1 VKNNSHLINKA
12 RKLRK
17 KNKSIDDISKMLNKS
32 RSTVYYWVRDIK
44 LERPTEKQ
52 SIAQKTGTLAMVRK
66 YKYLRENAYN
76 EFADQAEELLDNT
89 DLRDF
94 ILLYMCE
101 GYRKNRNSVSICNSN
116 TNMMRFVNNIIQKY
130 SNNKISYRL
139 QMHIDQDEVTL
150 KNHWAKALDIS
161 YNDIIVARKSNS
173 NQLTGRNWA
182 SRYGILTIRTSDTY
196 FRSKIQALIDFINN
210 SWA

>member
-1 VKNNSHLINKA
+1 
-12 RKLRK
+12 
-17 KNKSIDDISKMLNKS
+17 
-32 RSTVYYWVRDIK
+32 
-44 LERPTEKQ
+44 
-52 SIAQKTGTLAMVRK
+52 
-66 YKYLRENAYN
+66 
-76 EFADQAEELLDNT
+76 
-89 DLRDF
+89 
-94 ILLYMCE
+94 
-101 GYRKNRNSVSICNSN
+101 
-116 TNMMRFVNNIIQKY
+116 
-130 SNNKISYRL
+130 
-139 QMHIDQDEVTL
+139 MHIDQDEVTL